1 MSEPP
6 LSSAVLTSPADAL
19 LREAIDT
26 ALRAEPQARVE
37 LFARLL
43 HDIEEFMRAHPE
55 ERPWTFESYVGT
67 DGSRIFRGG
76 LGRSVV
82 IDPAGTIWRARNY
95 EDFDTTY
102 TITASSCTIASLT
115 PRYEEMRQYPID

>member
-6 LSSAVLTSPADAL
+6 LTSAILTSPADAL

-26 ALRAEPQARVE
+26 ALRAEPHERAE

-43 HDIEEFMRAHPE
+43 RDIEEFMRAHPE
-55 ERPWTFESYVGT
+55 ERPWTYESFTGT

-76 LGRSVV
+76 LGRSIVV
-82 IDPAGTIWRARNY
+82 DPAGAMWRARNY
-95 EDFDTTY
+95 EDFYTTY
-102 TITASSCTIASLT
+102 TITATSCTIASLT
-115 PRYEEMRQYPID
+115 PQYEQMQQYSIG